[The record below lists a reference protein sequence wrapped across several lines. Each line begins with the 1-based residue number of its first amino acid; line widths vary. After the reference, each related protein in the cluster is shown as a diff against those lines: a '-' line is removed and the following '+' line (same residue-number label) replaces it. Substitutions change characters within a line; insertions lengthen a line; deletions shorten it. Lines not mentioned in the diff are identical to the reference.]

1 MRTRRGV
8 IAGFLASGLLPRL
21 GWAALGN
28 PTFLAAAQL
37 PDDSYGLLG
46 MDADGQALFTVPLP
60 GRGHAAAAHPTRPE
74 AVAFARRPGDF
85 ALIIE
90 CTTGRQTARLQAPA
104 GRHFYGHGVF
114 SSDGSRLFTTENDY
128 EAGRGVVG
136 VWAAGEA
143 YQRLGEFSSGGI
155 GPHDIA
161 RLPNSDTLVVANGG
175 LETHPDS
182 GREKLNL
189 ATMQPNLSYLS
200 TQGVRLEQIE
210 MPTAL
215 RMNSIRHL
223 AVRPDGLVAF
233 AMQAQSR
240 AGAAVGLIGFHQRGR
255 PAELAVYPRS
265 ELVELQ
271 GYIGSVAFST
281 DGTQLALSSP
291 WGGVVHYI
299 DAEQKCYT
307 RRVPNRDVCGIGASA
322 AGFLATAGTGRVT
335 VMPNGR
341 PTYHHSY
348 PHRWDNHLIAAAP
361 PSHG

>member
-1 MRTRRGV
+1 VYNRP
-8 IAGFLASGLLPRL
+8 S
-21 GWAALGN
+21 
-28 PTFLAAAQL
+28 
-37 PDDSYGLLG
+37 
-46 MDADGQALFTVPLP
+46 DG
-60 GRGHAAAAHPTRPE
+60 
-74 AVAFARRPGDF
+74 AVAGPG
-85 ALIIE
+85 
-90 CTTGRQTARLQAPA
+90 

-114 SSDGSRLFTTENDY
+114 SSDGTRLFTTKNDY

-136 VWAAGEA
+136 VWGAGEA
-143 YQRLGEFSSGGI
+143 YQRLGEFSFGGI

-161 RLPNSDTLVVANGG
+161 RLPNSDTLLVANGG

-189 ATMQPNLSYLS
+189 ATMRPNLSYLS

-240 AGAAVGLIGFHQRGR
+240 AGAAVGPLGFHQRGR

-265 ELVELQ
+265 ELVELR

-291 WGGVVHYI
+291 
-299 DAEQKCYT
+299 
-307 RRVPNRDVCGIGASA
+307 RGAWCSTLMPSKSA
-322 AGFLATAGTGRVT
+322 THAGFQIVMFAELGPALQDSWRLPAGRVT
-335 VMPNGR
+335 VMPNSR
-341 PTYHHSY
+341 PSYHHSY
-348 PHRWDNHLIAAAP
+348 PHRWDNHLIAVAP